1 MFLFLCFCV
10 EYLIPLILIHNK
22 YLKVLMRTW
31 NNLMAVRS
39 TIKKS
44 STQIRACRKYS
55 SSLRRIK
62 KRKKVVFNN
71 QLKFISS
78 LNLFYGME
86 WSKWCPTYLV
96 SGYLFDLFLQR
107 LTLAANKKTIF
118 AQIARNCKTFFPTVW
133 NWALRSM
140 QYSRL
145 LPKIV
150 GSPLR
155 SYKECSKVHINCW
168 TIAGLG

>member
-1 MFLFLCFCV
+1 MLGFENYLCIFFLHQIVKIERKNAVYISTNSTRLKIYVQIYFFCVSFLCFCV

-71 QLKFISS
+71 QLKFISF

-86 WSKWCPTYLV
+86 WSKWCPT
-96 SGYLFDLFLQR
+96 
-107 LTLAANKKTIF
+107 
-118 AQIARNCKTFFPTVW
+118 
-133 NWALRSM
+133 
-140 QYSRL
+140 
-145 LPKIV
+145 
-150 GSPLR
+150 
-155 SYKECSKVHINCW
+155 
-168 TIAGLG
+168 

>member
-1 MFLFLCFCV
+1 MYKSIFFVFLFLCF
-10 EYLIPLILIHNK
+10 YILIPLILIHNK

-39 TIKKS
+39 TIRKS
-44 STQIRACRKYS
+44 STQIKACKKYS
-55 SSLRRIK
+55 SSLRRIR

-78 LNLFYGME
+78 LNLFYSME

-107 LTLAANKKTIF
+107 LTLTANKNNFRT
-118 AQIARNCKTFFPTVW
+118 NCEK
-133 NWALRSM
+133 L
-140 QYSRL
+140 
-145 LPKIV
+145 
-150 GSPLR
+150 
-155 SYKECSKVHINCW
+155 
-168 TIAGLG
+168 

>member
-1 MFLFLCFCV
+1 MSTQHALKYMYKSIFFVFLFLCF
-10 EYLIPLILIHNK
+10 YILIPLILIHNK
-22 YLKVLMRTW
+22 YLKVLMRMW

-39 TIKKS
+39 TIRKS
-44 STQIRACRKYS
+44 STQIRACKKYS

-96 SGYLFDLFLQR
+96 SGYFFDLFLQKLA
-107 LTLAANKKTIF
+107 LTANKTIF
-118 AQIARNCKTFFPTVW
+118 TQIARNCKTFFQLYKTGPW
-133 NWALRSM
+133 SACNIQGCS
-140 QYSRL
+140 Q
-145 LPKIV
+145 KIV
-150 GSPLR
+150 GSPWGPI
-155 SYKECSKVHINCW
+155 KMQ
-168 TIAGLG
+168 

>member
-1 MFLFLCFCV
+1 
-10 EYLIPLILIHNK
+10 
-22 YLKVLMRTW
+22 MRTW

-78 LNLFYGME
+78 LNLFYGIE
-86 WSKWCPTYLV
+86 WSKWCLTYLV

-118 AQIARNCKTFFPTVW
+118 AQIARNCKTFFSNCMKLGPEEHAILKVASKNCW
-133 NWALRSM
+133 
-140 QYSRL
+140 
-145 LPKIV
+145 V
-150 GSPLR
+150 PLG

>member
-1 MFLFLCFCV
+1 
-10 EYLIPLILIHNK
+10 
-22 YLKVLMRTW
+22 MRTW

-55 SSLRRIK
+55 SSPRRIK

-107 LTLAANKKTIF
+107 LTLTANKNNFRT
-118 AQIARNCKTFFPTVW
+118 NCEKLWNFFSNCMKLGPEEHAILKVASKNCW
-133 NWALRSM
+133 
-140 QYSRL
+140 
-145 LPKIV
+145 V
-150 GSPLR
+150 PLG
-155 SYKECSKVHINCW
+155 SYKECRKVHINCW

>member
-1 MFLFLCFCV
+1 
-10 EYLIPLILIHNK
+10 
-22 YLKVLMRTW
+22 MRTW

-107 LTLAANKKTIF
+107 LTVTANKKQFPYKLREIV
-118 AQIARNCKTFFPTVW
+118 KLFFQLYETGPWGACNT
-133 NWALRSM
+133 
-140 QYSRL
+140 QGCFQKL
-145 LPKIV
+145 LGPPGV
-150 GSPLR
+150 L
-155 SYKECSKVHINCW
+155 
-168 TIAGLG
+168 